1 MISCDGDR
9 SRGDTGSW
17 WGLTS
22 DVSDVYAGMW
32 AAQGTETDTS
42 SQGVTWWH
50 HNADPASQLCVTLR
64 PGAMVVN
71 QSTWL
76 SACADI
82 LLSESIKSMTFC
94 IPWKLNLPVIVLTL
108 GVFSFYCCLILCWAP
123 EQSTFFLSRQRGERD
138 GHLMKIKLGMRQIF
152 CQRQCDRTKLCRPY
166 WAWHCVPNLIN
177 FFAW

>member
-32 AAQGTETDTS
+32 AVQGTETDTS

-50 HNADPASQLCVTLR
+50 HNADPASQPVTLR
-64 PGAMVVN
+64 PGALVVN

-76 SACADI
+76 SAVADI
-82 LLSESIKSMTFC
+82 LLSESIKSTTFC

-152 CQRQCDRTKLCRPY
+152 CQRQCTRTKLCRPY